1 MQTFDQALYVLFQNE
16 LISYEEA
23 LRQAS
28 NPDEF
33 KLKMAGIQ
41 STADMARSDM
51 ETAMTDSQNR
61 DDGVNAAPHEADSP
75 FEFSNS

>member
-1 MQTFDQALYVLFQNE
+1 M
-16 LISYEEA
+16 
-23 LRQAS
+23 RQAS

-41 STADMARSDM
+41 STAEMARSDM
-51 ETAMTDSQNR
+51 ESSLASATES
-61 DDGVNAAPHEADSP
+61 DDEFVNDPHEADSP